1 MPRVDA
7 GIDCKR
13 AGGNFWGY
21 EMVNVIMV
29 MVVMTVNIWQSS

>member
-7 GIDCKR
+7 AIDHKR

-21 EMVNVIMV
+21 EMVYVILV
-29 MVVMTVNIWQSS
+29 IVVMTGNIWQTS